1 VESYIPV
8 GIEEAPR
15 EGGEAPAGRAKPTQQ
30 ASHGIQE
37 MQSVRGGAKHTLAG
51 LRAFEWSSLLLTLSS
66 YLALGAI
73 AALAGASYG
82 SLDLG
87 TVGLLSLAG
96 LVVGLLAFALFLGAA
111 FFALQ
116 GFRFSYRGRNELGP
130 LQKKEVEAAGR
141 YFWRG
146 VFVLV
151 ISGTG
156 AAAVGLQ
163 EGTPLRLAGIPYATS
178 IALLIALVGG
188 FFASFY
194 FAAFF
199 ARYLRNLSPGGS
211 KKARRRFRALFVLA
225 ATLPIALTV
234 AGVPFVMLD
243 NDYACAYG
251 VHCGDELWMLGS
263 PSFGPGYHLHRHLM
277 VDGGFSTYEA
287 AALVVVGLLVSRLLA
302 LLALRSYR
310 KQLQT
315 AELVLRARIRQNAPP
330 AVSTA

>member
-1 VESYIPV
+1 V
-8 GIEEAPR
+8 GIEEIPP
-15 EGGEAPAGRAKPTQQ
+15 EGGEVKEGRPKPKQQ
-30 ASHGIQE
+30 ASHGIQA
-37 MQSVRGGAKHTLAG
+37 MQGVAGGAKYTLAG
-51 LRAFEWSSLLLTLSS
+51 LRAFEWASLLLTLSS

-82 SLDLG
+82 TFDLG

-96 LVVGLLAFALFLGAA
+96 LVVGLLAFALFLAAA
-111 FFALQ
+111 FFAFQ

-146 VFVLV
+146 IFVLV
-151 ISGTG
+151 MSGVG

-163 EGTPLRLAGIPYATS
+163 EGTPVRLASIPYATA
-178 IALLIALVGG
+178 IALTVAVVGG

-199 ARYLRNLSPGGS
+199 AHYLRNLSPGGS
-211 KKARRRFRALFVLA
+211 KRARRRFRALFVLA
-225 ATLPIALTV
+225 ATLPIGLTA

-251 VHCGDELWMLGS
+251 VHCGDEMWMLAS
-263 PSFGPGYHLHRHLM
+263 PSFGPGYHLRTHLM
-277 VDGGFSTYEA
+277 VDGGFSPMEA
-287 AALVVVGLLVSRLLA
+287 FALVVGGLLVSRLFA
-302 LLALRSYR
+302 ILALRSYR